1 MVEIIVFVTNDMSDS
16 PYDRLLHYIDEITKS
31 YDKIR
36 QFESEGCSKEELEK
50 ELRHMRDISGEF
62 PSIVTLFFKENPNYV
77 SILGK
82 FIDIFKPPFI
92 QTLNNHLLLFS
103 LPQNADSAWIKLQ
116 ISMAIN
122 YLNGSGWVDG
132 IKGIRTFLK

>member
-1 MVEIIVFVTNDMSDS
+1 MFVYFSLVARSSDPIVEIIVFVTNDMSDS
-16 PYDRLLHYIDEITKS
+16 AYDRLLHYIDEITKS

-36 QFESEGCSKEELEK
+36 QFESEGCSKEDLEK

-62 PSIVTLFFKENPNYV
+62 P
-77 SILGK
+77 ILN
-82 FIDIFKPPFI
+82 
-92 QTLNNHLLLFS
+92 THLILFS
-103 LPQNADSAWIKLQ
+103 LTQKADSAWIKVQ